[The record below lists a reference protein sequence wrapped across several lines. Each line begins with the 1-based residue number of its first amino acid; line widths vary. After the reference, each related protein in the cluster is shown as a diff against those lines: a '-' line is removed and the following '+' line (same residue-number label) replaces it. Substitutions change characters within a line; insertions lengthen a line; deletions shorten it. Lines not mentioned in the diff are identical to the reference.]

1 MKNYKCA
8 LEIMK
13 QELNNKY
20 VSPEIKYAFEASIE
34 ALEKQIPKQP
44 VENFYDNHGKNG
56 YDEGYTYSCP
66 CCDNEIGRYSKIQED
81 WLWKTNCCPEC
92 GQKLKWDC
100 FL

>member
-20 VSPEIKYAFEASIE
+20 VSPEIKYAIHRSIRKANTKATSRE
-34 ALEKQIPKQP
+34 
-44 VENFYDNHGKNG
+44 
-56 YDEGYTYSCP
+56 
-66 CCDNEIGRYSKIQED
+66 
-81 WLWKTNCCPEC
+81 
-92 GQKLKWDC
+92 